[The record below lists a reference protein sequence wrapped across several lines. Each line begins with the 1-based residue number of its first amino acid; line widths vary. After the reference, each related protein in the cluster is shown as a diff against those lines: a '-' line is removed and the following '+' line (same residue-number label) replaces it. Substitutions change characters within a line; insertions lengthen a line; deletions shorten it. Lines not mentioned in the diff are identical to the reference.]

1 MKIFLEKL
9 KTKWIC
15 PLLIL
20 TWFLSLDGLKSIT
33 GPLVSD
39 QIEKYYNAS
48 ALDTL
53 HNAALPTAL
62 HPSSNPDANKG
73 DPIMNDSIFTEFQL
87 PLKGFYRHFKEMT
100 ETSKSNHFLQIAF
113 SFE

>member
-1 MKIFLEKL
+1 M
-9 KTKWIC
+9 
-15 PLLIL
+15 
-20 TWFLSLDGLKSIT
+20 LSSDGLKSIT